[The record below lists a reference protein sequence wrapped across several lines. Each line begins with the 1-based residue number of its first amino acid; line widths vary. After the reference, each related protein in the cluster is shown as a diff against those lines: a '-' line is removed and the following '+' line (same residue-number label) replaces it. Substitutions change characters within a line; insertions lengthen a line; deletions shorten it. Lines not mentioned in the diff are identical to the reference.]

1 MASINLNNAIPE
13 LIDKDGSLNL
23 ESFSTNFNQ
32 INHFDDGNK
41 LTQIFKKDDV
51 VNYYIEFDYQ
61 SILDPEPDKN
71 ITSMR
76 VISES
81 QEILY
86 EFTNLNVSLNEYL
99 KSRYINLFD
108 GEDSVIGNSDNDI
121 IKGFLDDDVL
131 DGKAGN
137 DVLDGDLG
145 SDRIIG
151 GGKSDV
157 FIIGHYQNNDNV
169 DTIDDFENSD
179 QIGLDGILIEDISF
193 QVNND
198 GTDIFANDIHIATLS
213 RYSDLIDDDL
223 KALLF

>member
-1 MASINLNNAIPE
+1 
-13 LIDKDGSLNL
+13 
-23 ESFSTNFNQ
+23 
-32 INHFDDGNK
+32 
-41 LTQIFKKDDV
+41 
-51 VNYYIEFDYQ
+51 
-61 SILDPEPDKN
+61 
-71 ITSMR
+71 MR

-108 GEDSVIGNSDNDI
+108 GEDSVIGNSEKDI

-137 DVLDGDLG
+137 DVLDGGLG

-151 GGKSDV
+151 GGKSEV

-213 RYSDLIDDDL
+213 GYSDLIDDDL
-223 KALLF
+223 KALLFSIN